1 MTTTARRPLRRILV
15 ANRGEIAVRI
25 IRASRE
31 LGLEAI
37 QAYSEADRDS
47 LAVQMADESICI
59 GPPPSTQSYLKGDV
73 VIGAARAAKADA
85 IHPGYGFLS
94 ENAAF
99 AQACEDAN
107 IAFIGP
113 PARAIAL
120 MGDKATARR
129 MAAKAGVPIT
139 PGSEST
145 VPDAKTAHEAAAL
158 IGYPVLLKAAAGGG
172 GRGMRV
178 ARNIDELPARF
189 SEAAREA
196 QAAFGNG
203 GIYVEKFLER
213 VRHVEIQVLGDGQTI
228 LHLGERDCSIQ
239 RRNQKLVEESPS
251 PALDDA
257 VRARMGD
264 AAVRVCR
271 QVDYRSVGTIE
282 FILDAA
288 SGAFYFMEMNTR
300 VQVEHPVT
308 EAVTGVDIVK
318 AQIRVARG
326 EQLLITQDNVHLAGH
341 AIECRINAED
351 PACDFAPSPGQ
362 VRGLRLPGGPGIRVD
377 SHLFDGYRIPPYYD
391 SLIAKV
397 IAWGRDRNEAIA
409 RMRRAL
415 SEMRVEGVQTT
426 IPFHI
431 RLLDDARFRAGNVHT
446 RFVEDELMGIA

>member
-1 MTTTARRPLRRILV
+1 MTTARRQLRRILV

-59 GPPPSTQSYLKGDV
+59 GPSPSSQSYLKGDV

-99 AQACEDAN
+99 ARACEDAN

-120 MGDKATARR
+120 MGDKATARQ

-139 PGSEST
+139 PGSPGT
-145 VPDAKTAHEAAAL
+145 VSDAKTAREAAAL

-189 SEAAREA
+189 TEAAREA
-196 QAAFGNG
+196 QAAFGTG
-203 GIYVEKFLER
+203 GIYVEKFLEH
-213 VRHVEIQVLGDGQTI
+213 VRHVEIQVLADGQTV

-251 PALDDA
+251 PALDEA
-257 VRARMGD
+257 LRAGMGD

-271 QVDYRSVGTIE
+271 EVDYRSVGTIE

-308 EAVTGVDIVK
+308 EVVTGVDIVK
-318 AQIRVARG
+318 AQIRVAQG
-326 EQLLITQDNVHLAGH
+326 EPLPITQDNVRLTGH

-351 PACDFAPSPGQ
+351 PARDFIPSPGQ
-362 VRGLRLPGGPGIRVD
+362 VRGLRLPGGPGIRID
-377 SHLFDGYRIPPYYD
+377 THLFEGYRIPPYYD

-397 IAWGRDRNEAIA
+397 IAWGQNRDEAIA

-415 SEMRVEGVQTT
+415 SEMRIEGVHTT
-426 IPFHI
+426 IPFHT
-431 RLLDDARFRAGNVHT
+431 RLLDDARFRAGDIHT

>member
-1 MTTTARRPLRRILV
+1 MTTARGPLRRILV

-59 GPPPSTQSYLKGDV
+59 GPPPSSQSYLKGDV
-73 VIGAARAAKADA
+73 LIGAARAAKADA
-85 IHPGYGFLS
+85 IHPGYGFLA

-139 PGSEST
+139 PGSEGT

-178 ARNIDELPARF
+178 ARDIDELPARF
-189 SEAAREA
+189 TEAAREA

-203 GIYVEKFLER
+203 DIYVEKFLER
-213 VRHVEIQVLGDGQTI
+213 VRHVEIQMIADDQTI

-239 RRNQKLVEESPS
+239 RRNQKLLEESPS

-257 VRARMGD
+257 VRARMAD
-264 AAVRVCR
+264 AAVLVCR

-288 SGAFYFMEMNTR
+288 NGAFYFMEMNTR

-326 EQLLITQDNVHLAGH
+326 EPLPITQDDVRLTGH

-351 PACDFAPSPGQ
+351 PACDFTPSPGQ
-362 VRGLRLPGGPGIRVD
+362 VRGLRLPGGPGIRID
-377 SHLFDGYRIPPYYD
+377 SHLFEGYRIPPYYD

-415 SEMRVEGVQTT
+415 SEMRVEGVHTT

-431 RLLDDARFRAGNVHT
+431 RLLDDARFRAGDVHT

>member
-1 MTTTARRPLRRILV
+1 VTTTARRQLRRILV

-59 GPPPSTQSYLKGDV
+59 GPPPSSQSYLKGDV

-129 MAAKAGVPIT
+129 MAARAGVPIT
-139 PGSEST
+139 PGSEGT
-145 VPDAKTAHEAAAL
+145 VSDAKTAHEAAAL
-158 IGYPVLLKAAAGGG
+158 IGYPVLLKAVAGGG
-172 GRGMRV
+172 GRGMRI
-178 ARNIDELPARF
+178 ARDIDELPARF
-189 SEAAREA
+189 TEAAREA

-203 GIYVEKFLER
+203 SIYVEKFLER
-213 VRHVEIQVLGDGQTI
+213 VRHVEIQVLADGQTV

-308 EAVTGVDIVK
+308 EVVTGVDIVK
-318 AQIRVARG
+318 AQIRVAQG
-326 EQLLITQDNVHLAGH
+326 EPLPITQDDVRLTGH

-351 PACDFAPSPGQ
+351 PARDFAPSPGQ
-362 VRGLRLPGGPGIRVD
+362 VRGLRLPGGPGIRID
-377 SHLFDGYRIPPYYD
+377 SHLFEGYRIPPYYD

-397 IAWGRDRNEAIA
+397 IAWGRDRDEAIA

-415 SEMRVEGVQTT
+415 SELRVEGVHTT
-426 IPFHI
+426 IPFHA
-431 RLLDDARFRAGNVHT
+431 RLLDDARFRAGDVHT
-446 RFVEDELMGIA
+446 RFVEAELMGSA

>member
-1 MTTTARRPLRRILV
+1 VTTARRPLRRILV

-31 LGLEAI
+31 LGIEAI

-47 LAVQMADESICI
+47 LAVHLADGSICI
-59 GPPPSTQSYLKGDV
+59 GPPPSSQSYLKGDLM
-73 VIGAARAAKADA
+73 IDAARAAKADA

-94 ENAAF
+94 ENSAF

-120 MGDKATARR
+120 MGDKTTARR

-139 PGSEST
+139 PGSLGT
-145 VPDAKTAHEAAAL
+145 VSDAKTAREAAAL
-158 IGYPVLLKAAAGGG
+158 IGYPVLLKATAGGG

-178 ARNIDELPARF
+178 VRNGEELPARF
-189 SEAAREA
+189 ADAAREA
-196 QAAFGNG
+196 QGAFGDG
-203 GIYVEKFLER
+203 GLYVEKFLAR
-213 VRHVEIQVLGDGQTI
+213 VRHVEIQVLCDGRTI
-228 LHLGERDCSIQ
+228 LHLGERDCSVQ

-257 VRARMGD
+257 VRARMCD

-271 QVDYRSVGTIE
+271 EVDYRSAGTME
-282 FILDAA
+282 FILDPA

-318 AQIRVARG
+318 AQIRVAQG
-326 EQLLITQDNVHLAGH
+326 ELLPFTQDSVRLNGH

-351 PACDFAPSPGQ
+351 PARDFTPSPGQ
-362 VRGLRLPGGPGIRVD
+362 VRGLRLPGGPGIRID
-377 SHLFDGYRIPPYYD
+377 SHLFEGYRIPPYYD
-391 SLIAKV
+391 SLIAKL
-397 IAWGRDRNEAIA
+397 IAWGRDRDEAIA

-415 SEMRVEGVQTT
+415 SEMRIEGVHTT
-426 IPFHI
+426 LPFHT
-431 RLLDDARFRAGNVHT
+431 RLLDDARFRAGDIHT
-446 RFVEDELMGIA
+446 RFVEDELMEVA

>member
-1 MTTTARRPLRRILV
+1 LV

-59 GPPPSTQSYLKGDV
+59 GPPPSSQSYLKGDV

-99 AQACEDAN
+99 AQACEDAH

-120 MGDKATARR
+120 MGDKATARQ

-139 PGSEST
+139 PGSPGT
-145 VPDAKTAHEAAAL
+145 VRDAKTAHEAAIL

-178 ARNIDELPARF
+178 ARDIDELPARF
-189 SEAAREA
+189 TEAAREA

-203 GIYVEKFLER
+203 DIYVEKFLER
-213 VRHVEIQVLGDGQTI
+213 VRHVEIQMIADDQTI

-251 PALDDA
+251 PALDNA
-257 VRARMGD
+257 VRARMAD
-264 AAVRVCR
+264 AAVLVCR

-288 SGAFYFMEMNTR
+288 NGAFYFMEMNTR

-326 EQLLITQDNVHLAGH
+326 EPLLITQDNVHLAGH

-351 PACDFAPSPGQ
+351 PACDFTPSPGQ
-362 VRGLRLPGGPGIRVD
+362 VRGLRLPGGPGIRID
-377 SHLFDGYRIPPYYD
+377 SHLFEGYRIPPYYD

-415 SEMRVEGVQTT
+415 SEMRVEGVHTT

-431 RLLDDARFRAGNVHT
+431 RLLDDARFRAGDVHT
-446 RFVEDELMGIA
+446 RFVEDELMRIA

>member
-59 GPPPSTQSYLKGDV
+59 GPPPSSQSYLKGDV
-73 VIGAARAAKADA
+73 LIGAARAAKADA
-85 IHPGYGFLS
+85 IHPGYGFLA

-99 AQACEDAN
+99 AHACEDAN

-139 PGSEST
+139 PGSEGK

-178 ARNIDELPARF
+178 ARDIDELPARF
-189 SEAAREA
+189 TEAAREA

-203 GIYVEKFLER
+203 DIYVEKFLER
-213 VRHVEIQVLGDGQTI
+213 VRHVEIQMIADDQTI

-257 VRARMGD
+257 VRARMAD
-264 AAVRVCR
+264 AAVLVCR

-326 EQLLITQDNVHLAGH
+326 EPLLITQANVHLAGH

-351 PACDFAPSPGQ
+351 PACDFTPSPGQ
-362 VRGLRLPGGPGIRVD
+362 VRGLRLPGGPGIRID
-377 SHLFDGYRIPPYYD
+377 SHLFEGYRIPPYYD

-415 SEMRVEGVQTT
+415 SEMRVEGVHTT

-431 RLLDDARFRAGNVHT
+431 RLLDDARFRAGDVHT

>member
-1 MTTTARRPLRRILV
+1 MTTARRQLRRILV

-25 IRASRE
+25 IRACRE
-31 LGLEAI
+31 LGLEVI

-59 GPPPSTQSYLKGDV
+59 GPAPSSQSYLKGDV
-73 VIGAARAAKADA
+73 VIGAARTAKADA

-99 AQACEDAN
+99 ARSCEDAN

-120 MGDKATARR
+120 MGDKATARQ

-139 PGSEST
+139 PGSPGT
-145 VPDAKTAHEAAAL
+145 VSDANTAREAAAL

-189 SEAAREA
+189 TEAAREA
-196 QAAFGNG
+196 EAAFGNG

-213 VRHVEIQVLGDGQTI
+213 VRHVEIQVLADGQAV

-282 FILDAA
+282 FILHAA

-308 EAVTGVDIVK
+308 EVVTGVDIVK
-318 AQIRVARG
+318 AQIRVAQG
-326 EQLLITQDNVHLAGH
+326 EPLPITQDDVRLTGY

-351 PACDFAPSPGQ
+351 PDRDFTPSPGQ
-362 VRGLRLPGGPGIRVD
+362 VRGLRLPGGPGIRID
-377 SHLFDGYRIPPYYD
+377 SHVFEGYRIPPYYD

-397 IAWGRDRNEAIA
+397 IAWGQDRDEAIA

-415 SEMRVEGVQTT
+415 SEMRIEGVHTT

-431 RLLDDARFRAGNVHT
+431 RLLDDARFRTGDVHT

>member
-1 MTTTARRPLRRILV
+1 MTTARRPLRRILV

-59 GPPPSTQSYLKGDV
+59 GPPPSSQSYLKGDV

-129 MAAKAGVPIT
+129 MAARAGVPIT
-139 PGSEST
+139 PGSEGT
-145 VPDAKTAHEAAAL
+145 VSDAKTAHEAAAL
-158 IGYPVLLKAAAGGG
+158 IGYPVLLKAVAGGG
-172 GRGMRV
+172 GRGMRI
-178 ARNIDELPARF
+178 ARDIDELPARF
-189 SEAAREA
+189 TEAAREA

-203 GIYVEKFLER
+203 SIYVEKFLER
-213 VRHVEIQVLGDGQTI
+213 VRHVEIQVLADGQTV

-308 EAVTGVDIVK
+308 EVVTGVDIVK
-318 AQIRVARG
+318 AQIRVAQG
-326 EQLLITQDNVHLAGH
+326 EPLPITQDDVRLTGH

-351 PACDFAPSPGQ
+351 PARDFAPSPGQ
-362 VRGLRLPGGPGIRVD
+362 VRGLRLPGGPGIRID
-377 SHLFDGYRIPPYYD
+377 SHLFEGYRIPPYYD

-397 IAWGRDRNEAIA
+397 IAWGRDRDEAIA

-415 SEMRVEGVQTT
+415 SELRVEGVHTT
-426 IPFHI
+426 IPFHA
-431 RLLDDARFRAGNVHT
+431 RLLDDARFRAGDVHT
-446 RFVEDELMGIA
+446 RFVEAELMGSA